1 MFPVLFNLGP
11 LTIHTYGVFVAMG
24 FFAGL
29 GVTMRLARTEGIP
42 SGLIMDMSFVIL
54 VAAIVGSRALYV
66 LMNLS
71 FYLENPIHAF
81 KLWEG
86 GLVFSGGLAASGLVM
101 AWYIHRHGLSWWKT
115 GDLWAPGIAVGQAV
129 GRIGCLMA
137 GCCYGKPANDLPWAV
152 TFTDPLCLAPIGIPL
167 HPTQLYSMIS
177 GFVIFAILLII
188 FFRRKFYGQVLLWF
202 VILHSTAR
210 LLIERFRGD
219 FRGVVFGSSISLTQ
233 LVTLV
238 LLSAA
243 VAALVFKK
251 NKARGE
257 RK

>member
-1 MFPVLFNLGP
+1 MFPVLFNIGP

-29 GVTMRLARTEGIP
+29 GVTMRLARTEGVAP
-42 SGLIMDMSFVIL
+42 GLIMDMSFVIL
-54 VAAIVGSRALYV
+54 VAAIVGSRLLYV
-66 LMNLS
+66 LINLS
-71 FYLENPIHAF
+71 FYLENPINAF

-86 GLVFSGGLAASGLVM
+86 GLVFSGGLAASGLMM
-101 AWYIHRHGLSWWKT
+101 AWYIHRHDLSWWKT
-115 GDLWAPGIAVGQAV
+115 GDIWAPGIAVGQAI

-137 GCCYGKPANDLPWAV
+137 GCCYGKPANDLPWAI
-152 TFTDPLCLAPIGIPL
+152 TFTDPLCLAPTGIAL
-167 HPTQLYSMIS
+167 HPTQIYSMIS
-177 GFVIFAILLII
+177 GFVIFLILLII
-188 FFRRKFYGQVLLWF
+188 FFKRKFYGQVLIWF

-210 LLIERFRGD
+210 ILIERFRGD
-219 FRGVVFGSSISLTQ
+219 YRGAVFNSSISLTQ
-233 LVTLV
+233 LVTLI

-251 NKARGE
+251 NKAGRE

>member
-1 MFPVLFNLGP
+1 MFPVLFKLGP

-29 GVTMRLARTEGIP
+29 FVTMRLARTESIP
-42 SGLIMDMSFVIL
+42 TGLIMDMSFVIL
-54 VAAIVGSRALYV
+54 LAAIIGSRALYV

-101 AWYIHRHGLSWWKT
+101 GWYIHRHGLSWWKT
-115 GDLWAPGIAVGQAV
+115 GDLWAPGIAVGQAI

-152 TFTDPLCLAPIGIPL
+152 TFTDPSCLAPIGMPL

-177 GFVIFAILLII
+177 GFVIFLILLIL
-188 FFRRKFYGQVLLWF
+188 FYRRKFYGQVLIWF

-219 FRGVVFGSSISLTQ
+219 FRGSVFDSSVSLTQ
-233 LVTLV
+233 LVTLL

-251 NKARGE
+251 NKPGRE

>member
-1 MFPVLFNLGP
+1 MFPVLFNIGP

-42 SGLIMDMSFVIL
+42 TGLIMDMSFVIL
-54 VAAIVGSRALYV
+54 LAAIVGSRALYV

-71 FYLENPIHAF
+71 FYLENPILAF

-86 GLVFSGGLAASGLVM
+86 GLVFSGGLAAAALVM
-101 AWYIHRHGLSWWKT
+101 AWYIHRHRLSWWKT

-137 GCCYGKPANDLPWAV
+137 GCCYGKPAGDLPWAI
-152 TFTDPLCLAPIGIPL
+152 TFTDPLCLAPTGVPL
-167 HPTQLYSMIS
+167 HPTQLYSMVS
-177 GFVIFAILLII
+177 GFVIFLILLMI
-188 FFRRKFYGQVLLWF
+188 FLKRKFYGQVLIWF

-219 FRGVVFGSSISLTQ
+219 YRGVVLDSSVSLTQ
-233 LVTLV
+233 LVTLL

-251 NKARGE
+251 NRDGRE